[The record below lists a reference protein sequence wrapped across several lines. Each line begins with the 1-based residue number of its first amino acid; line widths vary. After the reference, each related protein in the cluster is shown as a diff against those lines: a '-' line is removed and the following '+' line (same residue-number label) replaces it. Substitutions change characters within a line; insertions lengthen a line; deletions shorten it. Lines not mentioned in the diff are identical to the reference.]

1 MQHALLE
8 PWPAEIVDRLRLSDT
23 DRAYLKTIG
32 LPQDSD
38 WTLTFGPTQPH
49 AERSPGMVTIGNDAT
64 VPICVD
70 TRSGRVVVRESDH
83 EVRLV
88 SSSLPM
94 FGKFL
99 ALYDTYRRTVVDLHD
114 EAEIAALISRI
125 EGEMIAVDP
134 DAMKDP
140 EHYWSVVVEQMRD
153 GLL

>member
-38 WTLTFGPTQPH
+38 CTLTFGPTEPND
-49 AERSPGMVTIGNDAT
+49 ERSLGMVTIGHDGT

-70 TRSGRVVVRESDH
+70 TQSGRVVARESDH
-83 EVRLV
+83 EVRFV

-125 EGEMIAVDP
+125 EGEMNAVDP
-134 DAMKDP
+134 DAMKNP

>member
-1 MQHALLE
+1 LAVRDL
-8 PWPAEIVDRLRLSDT
+8 DRLPLNDA
-23 DRAYLKTIG
+23 DRAYLKTTG

-38 WTLTFGPTQPH
+38 WTLTFGPTEPH
-49 AERSPGMVTIGNDAT
+49 DELSPGMVTIGNDGG

-70 TRSGRVVVRESDH
+70 TQSGRVVVRESDH

-94 FGKFL
+94 FGKFV
-99 ALYDTYRRTVVDLHD
+99 ALYDTYRRTVIDLHD
-114 EAEIAALISRI
+114 AAEIAALISRI

-134 DAMKDP
+134 DAMSHPD
-140 EHYWSVVVEQMRD
+140 HYWPVVVEQMRD